1 MMEVGFI
8 KITGSD
14 CALPASLLRL
24 GVVISWLP
32 HRPGLTGYRIRSSEK
47 TYAVFTCDRGC
58 ALAQAGVIRT
68 CCSGYT
74 SAMNRTLIVIGLLV
88 ALAGVLWK
96 PLSAL
101 PLFRLPGDFVIDWP
115 GFKFF
120 FPLTTMILLSLIVS
134 IVIWLFRR

>member
-1 MMEVGFI
+1 MPHE
-8 KITGSD
+8 
-14 CALPASLLRL
+14 LLL
-24 GVVISWLP
+24 NA
-32 HRPGLTGYRIRSSEK
+32 TYTRSRW
-47 TYAVFTCDRGC
+47 A
-58 ALAQAGVIRT
+58 
-68 CCSGYT
+68 

-101 PLFRLPGDFVIDWP
+101 PLFRLPGDFVIDRP

-120 FPLTTMILLSLIVS
+120 LPLTTMILVSVIVS